1 MHYSLINHLSE
12 ESALNIVDK
21 SFLSWS
27 HPFVHNAGKGFGG
40 FSKVFVAC
48 HRTSEKLVVV
58 KQTNVDVQ
66 NTRQLEELKVCIKDI
81 LFFNKKVILI

>member
-1 MHYSLINHLSE
+1 MSE
-12 ESALNIVDK
+12 ESALNIFDK
-21 SFLSWS
+21 SFLCWS
-27 HPFVHNAGKGFGG
+27 HPFVRNAGKGFGG

>member
-1 MHYSLINHLSE
+1 M
-12 ESALNIVDK
+12 
-21 SFLSWS
+21 
-27 HPFVHNAGKGFGG
+27 HNAGKGFGG

-66 NTRQLEELKVCIKDI
+66 NARQLEELKVCIKDI
-81 LFFNKKVILI
+81 LFLNKKVILTKLEYQLLKVAEHSFQVPICLIHDYF